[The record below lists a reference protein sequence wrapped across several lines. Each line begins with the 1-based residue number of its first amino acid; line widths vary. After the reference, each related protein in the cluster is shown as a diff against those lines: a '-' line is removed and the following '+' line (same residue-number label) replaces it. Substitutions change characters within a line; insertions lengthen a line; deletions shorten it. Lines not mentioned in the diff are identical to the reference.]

1 MRIEAL
7 GAGDDFPARPEI
19 FPDAMGKSDAVPDHV
34 RRDR

>member
-1 MRIEAL
+1 MWIEAL

-19 FPDAMGKSDAVPDHV
+19 LPDARGISGAVRDHV